1 MPAEYRIQRIQVS
14 CGYGD
19 GGDGQRGVDL
29 ERVEQVNKICELVY
43 AELSPGDFIF
53 FNCNLLDKSSQ
64 NLSEARWWSLICAYN
79 MQENKLVYFNPENDK
94 SIQ

>member
-1 MPAEYRIQRIQVS
+1 MERLTTDLIGTWDKR
-14 CGYGD
+14 
-19 GGDGQRGVDL
+19 QRGVDL

-79 MQENKLVYFNPENDK
+79 MQENKLVWRR
-94 SIQ
+94 